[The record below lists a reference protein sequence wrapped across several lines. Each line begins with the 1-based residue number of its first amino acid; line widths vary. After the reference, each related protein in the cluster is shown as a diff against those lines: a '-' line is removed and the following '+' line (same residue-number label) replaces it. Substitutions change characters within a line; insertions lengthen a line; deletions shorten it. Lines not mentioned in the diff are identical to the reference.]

1 MIEKA
6 KNKIQSENLKG
17 PEAEVQQMILC
28 WLECDDRAA
37 GMVLQEGK
45 TAAGAYEA
53 IKTAARKKSRNTAA
67 CVNPPEAMAIVL
79 EYFGMDRQQ
88 AEAEIEDSLM
98 YRIIMAYSKTWQPY
112 AAQGGKNEKTQPAA
126 DSAKGGLDLSSFSL
140 EAIM

>member
-37 GMVLQEGK
+37 GMVLQKGK
-45 TAAGAYEA
+45 TVKGAYKA
-53 IKTAARKKSRNTAA
+53 MKDAASKKSRNTVA
-67 CVNPPEAMAIVL
+67 CINPQEAMAIVL
-79 EYFGMDRQQ
+79 EYFGMDKKQ

-112 AAQGGKNEKTQPAA
+112 SAQEVKTENPQPAA
-126 DSAKGGLDLSSFSL
+126 DNTKGGLDLSSFSL